1 MKDKK
6 LTESQVRGIFRA
18 YDDGVTLEAISQL
31 FKVSQHSIIN
41 MVHAYFCGQRRNINE
56 RFIHNKN

>member
-1 MKDKK
+1 MTEKT

-18 YDDGVTLEAISQL
+18 YDDGVSLEAISQL

-41 MVHAYFCGQRRNINE
+41 MVHAYRCGQK
-56 RFIHNKN
+56 HATS

>member
-6 LTESQVRGIFRA
+6 LTESQVCAIFRA

-41 MVHAYFCGQRRNINE
+41 MVHAYRCGKRNGSS
-56 RFIHNKN
+56 

>member
-6 LTESQVRGIFRA
+6 LTESQVCAIFRA
-18 YDDGVTLEAISQL
+18 YDDGVTMEAISQL

-41 MVHAYFCGQRRNINE
+41 MVHAYRCGKRNGSS
-56 RFIHNKN
+56 

>member
-18 YDDGVTLEAISQL
+18 YDDGVSLEDISQL

-41 MVHAYFCGQRRNINE
+41 MVHAYRCGKRNGSS
-56 RFIHNKN
+56 